1 MTVHFRRDALEI
13 SVAGAY
19 AKGADLRGALARAR
33 ERARLHAG
41 SVEAKVGRGHA
52 RVLARLPVG

>member
-1 MTVHFRRDALEI
+1 MTVHFRPDALEI
-13 SVAGAY
+13 AIAGAF

-41 SVEAKVGRGHA
+41 SVEAKVGRGQA